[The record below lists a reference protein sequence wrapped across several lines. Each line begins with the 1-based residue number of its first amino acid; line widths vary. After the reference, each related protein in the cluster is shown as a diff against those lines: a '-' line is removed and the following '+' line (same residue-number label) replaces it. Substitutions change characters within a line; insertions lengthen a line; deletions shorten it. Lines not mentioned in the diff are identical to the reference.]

1 MASPLVSS
9 TSAPGNLNG
18 FNLLEWQQLRGQFL
32 EVPLL
37 GINLDEAKIVLRT
50 DLTPPSVQLQN
61 S

>member
-37 GINLDEAKIVLRT
+37 GMNLDEAKTVPQT
-50 DLTPPSVQLQN
+50 DLTPPSVQLQ
-61 S
+61 SS